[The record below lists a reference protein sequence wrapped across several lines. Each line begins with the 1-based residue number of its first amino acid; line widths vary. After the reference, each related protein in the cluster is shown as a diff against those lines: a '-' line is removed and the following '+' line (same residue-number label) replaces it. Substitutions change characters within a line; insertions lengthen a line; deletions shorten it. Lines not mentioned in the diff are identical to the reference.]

1 MFYNVYCKQD
11 DICIKQKYSK
21 TNIKRN
27 GELNK
32 NMSKRIEKCVICGT
46 EIEVTNS
53 RYKKS
58 KTKKFTCSTKC
69 MGLNSKAKN
78 NCKCDNCGILFHKKN
93 SHIHETNFCS
103 MKCLGEYKSKNSL
116 GKNNPNSKYDYDEN
130 FFKNI
135 DTEFKAWFVGWIA
148 SDGCIGKNN
157 VSVCINS
164 RDIDVLKIIKNNFC
178 KQIPIK
184 NKNKEMVSYTICS
197 KEIMDDLL
205 KVLNLKNFGKKS
217 SSLTSVNIPDNL
229 IFHFIRGYLEGD
241 GCINNLRTPACQI
254 ASNSLSILNFINEK
268 SGNIGKITNS
278 HDNQYKLEYCGVNAL
293 DFLGKLYNSSNY
305 KMRRKYEFYE
315 RLCTWERKIDGPKN
329 STMNSK
335 IYFCKSKKDAVL
347 PFKERVSDSGYDL
360 TLLSLEKKMG
370 EVELYDTGIKVTPPF
385 GYYFDLVPRSSI
397 IKSGY
402 ILANNIGIIDRSYLG
417 AIKVPLIKI
426 DKNKPDLELPNRLVQ
441 IIPRKAIH
449 CNIVEVK
456 SLENT
461 SRGDGGFGSTNKE
474 NDNE

>member
-1 MFYNVYCKQD
+1 
-11 DICIKQKYSK
+11 
-21 TNIKRN
+21 
-27 GELNK
+27 
-32 NMSKRIEKCVICGT
+32 MSKKIEKCVVCGKNI
-46 EIEVTNS
+46 EITNS

-58 KTKKFTCSTKC
+58 KTKEFTCSTKC
-69 MGLNSKAKN
+69 MGINSKAEY
-78 NCKCDNCGILFHKKN
+78 NCKCDNCGTLFHKKN

-103 MKCLGEYKSKNSL
+103 MKCLGEYKSKNNL
-116 GKNNPNSKYDYDEN
+116 GKNNPNRKYNYDES

-135 DTEFKAWFVGWIA
+135 DTEFKAWMVGWIA
-148 SDGCIGKNN
+148 SDGCIGNN
-157 VSVCINS
+157 SICICIHT
-164 RDIDVLKIIKNNFC
+164 RDIDVLETIKNNFC
-178 KQIPIK
+178 KEIPIK
-184 NKNKEMVSYTICS
+184 KNKEMVSYTICS
-197 KEIMDDLL
+197 KEIMNDLL
-205 KVLNLKNFGKKS
+205 SILNLKSFGKKS
-217 SSLTSVNIPDNL
+217 DKMTSVNIPDHF

-241 GCINNLRTPACQI
+241 GHINSLRTPACQI
-254 ASNSLSILNFINEK
+254 ASNSLNILNFINEK
-268 SGNIGKITNS
+268 SGGFGKITNS
-278 HDNQYKLEYCGVNAL
+278 QDNQYKLEYSGVNAL
-293 DFLGKLYNSSNY
+293 DFMGKLYNDSNY

-329 STMNSK
+329 STIHDN
-335 IYFCKSKKDAVL
+335 IYFFKTKKDAIL

-360 TLLSLEKKMG
+360 TLLSLEKKVG

-426 DKNKPDLELPNRLVQ
+426 DKSKPDLKLPNRLVQ

-449 CNIVEVK
+449 FNIIEVD

-461 SRGDGGFGSTNKE
+461 SRGDGGFGSTNKDNK
-474 NDNE
+474 ND